1 MDEVR
6 GSRAQ
11 EPQSIL
17 NRVFGLEQSGSNV
30 RTEFIAGLTT
40 FLTMVYIVFVNPQI
54 LGNTGMDKGAVF
66 VATCIA
72 AAVSTM
78 VMALYANYPI
88 ALAPGMGL
96 NAFFAF
102 TVVLTLK
109 YTWQQALAAVFCSGV
124 IFFLISIF
132 RIREYII
139 NSIPKNLKLAIS
151 AGVGL
156 FLGIIALEESKIV
169 VASPATLVTLGD
181 LRNPVPILCL
191 FGLVLITA
199 LNYRRIIGG
208 TLIGILI
215 VTVIGIPLGLAKFSG
230 VVAAPP
236 SLAPTFLQLD
246 FSRVTEGSF
255 LIVIFSFLF
264 VDVFD
269 NAGTLIGVT
278 HRAGLT
284 DANGNLPRMKQA
296 LIADSFAAM
305 FGSLIGTSTTTS
317 YIESAAGVSAGGR
330 TGLTAFFVA
339 IFFLAALFF
348 APLAGMVPAYA
359 SSAALLYVACVMA
372 RGLAEIDW
380 DDITEAAPA
389 VVAAITMPLT
399 YSIATGIG
407 LGFITY
413 ALCKLIAGKFADANA
428 RGAGAGVHFR
438 HQIRIGLSGTEE
450 STMNAGA
457 ASGWV
462 HSWQL
467 WAILS
472 AVFAALTAIFAK
484 VGVENVNSD
493 LATFIRTVVV
503 VCVLAL
509 IVYATRQFQN
519 PMDISGRTYLFLV
532 LSGLGT
538 GASWLCYFRALKL
551 GNAAQVAPIDKLSV
565 VLVAVFGVVFLGER
579 LSVLS
584 WAGIAMVAAGAI
596 LVAIG

>member
-1 MDEVR
+1 MSQIV
-6 GSRAQ
+6 GT
-11 EPQSIL
+11 PGTPSIVD
-17 NRVFGLEQSGSNV
+17 RVFGLSEAGSDL

-54 LGNTGMDKGAVF
+54 LGNAGMDKGAVF

-72 AAVSTM
+72 AAVSTL

-102 TVVLTLK
+102 TVVLTMK

-124 IFFLISIF
+124 FFFLISIF

-139 NSIPKNLKLAIS
+139 NSIPRNLKLAIS

-156 FLGIIALEESKIV
+156 FLGIIALEQSKIV

-181 LRNPVPILCL
+181 LRNPVAILCL

-199 LNYRRIIGG
+199 LNHRRIIGG

-215 VTVIGIPLGLAKFSG
+215 VTAIGIPLGLATYTG
-230 VVAAPP
+230 VVSAPP
-236 SLAPTFLQLD
+236 SLKPTLFQLD
-246 FSRVTEGSF
+246 FSRLTEVSF

-284 DANGNLPRMKQA
+284 DAAGNLPRMKQA
-296 LIADSFAAM
+296 LLADSFAAM
-305 FGSLIGTSTTTS
+305 FGALIGTSTTTS
-317 YIESAAGVSAGGR
+317 YIESAAGVAAGGR
-330 TGLTAFFVA
+330 TGLTALFVA

-359 SSAALLYVACVMA
+359 SAAALLYVACVMA
-372 RGLAEIDW
+372 QSLAEIDW
-380 DDITEAAPA
+380 DDITESAPA
-389 VVAAITMPLT
+389 VVAAVTMPLT

-413 ALCKLIAGKFADANA
+413 ALAKLIAGKFADAKP
-428 RGAGAGVHFR
+428 
-438 HQIRIGLSGTEE
+438 
-450 STMNAGA
+450 
-457 ASGWV
+457 
-462 HSWQL
+462 
-467 WAILS
+467 
-472 AVFAALTAIFAK
+472 AVL
-484 VGVENVNSD
+484 G
-493 LATFIRTVVV
+493 
-503 VCVLAL
+503 LAL
-509 IVYATRQFQN
+509 IFAIKF
-519 PMDISGRTYLFLV
+519 
-532 LSGLGT
+532 
-538 GASWLCYFRALKL
+538 
-551 GNAAQVAPIDKLSV
+551 
-565 VLVAVFGVVFLGER
+565 AVG
-579 LSVLS
+579 
-584 WAGIAMVAAGAI
+584 
-596 LVAIG
+596 